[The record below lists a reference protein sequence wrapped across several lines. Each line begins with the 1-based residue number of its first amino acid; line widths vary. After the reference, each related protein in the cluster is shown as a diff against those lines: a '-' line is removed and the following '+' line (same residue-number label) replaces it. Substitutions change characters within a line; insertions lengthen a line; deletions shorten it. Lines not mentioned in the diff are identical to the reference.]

1 MRRVAWSA
9 GAVFLCLGLATGCV
23 QEPAPTVEYFRAHPQ
38 ERAAQLK
45 QCADDPG
52 SLQDSA
58 RCVNALQAKELE
70 RKDSLRTLPSMGLP
84 QTSPEKE
91 PQSPNDARRVR

>member
-1 MRRVAWSA
+1 MRRVACV
-9 GAVFLCLGLATGCV
+9 GVVLVYLGSTSGCV
-23 QEPAPTVEYFRAHPQ
+23 QEAAPTVEYFRAHPK

-84 QTSPEKE
+84 QE
-91 PQSPNDARRVR
+91 PQPSEAQPEIDASRTR